1 MKQYELLHSLFVGID
16 VSMKENVVHAMPFS
30 PEDHPGHAH
39 LRFSAPN
46 TPAGSVG
53 IVEKVSDFLKFY
65 PDVIQVVI
73 ALEAT
78 SVYSFHLAT
87 FLSVAHFN
95 GHIPAIVYSVNPK
108 EIHAYKKTFTDVG
121 KDDYVDAM
129 VIADYARSNK
139 IRSRPWKGPE
149 LLGLRVL
156 TRLRFRIAKLMGI
169 VKNSTGNSIYLEC
182 SGLMTGENPF
192 CNVWTTTCQ
201 ELLMTFQGPDEILSL
216 SDEEL
221 LNFITEKGHGRFSHP
236 LDVVEKVKKA
246 ARNSYRLD
254 KRVYEPL
261 TSGLSVSFFI
271 IHSLEAAIKK
281 LDKSIETMAKSFS
294 SDSYQILLSIDG
306 VGPVI
311 AGGLLAEIGDIKRF
325 KTDDALA
332 KYIGLTWRG
341 KQSGQSESP
350 VKHLSKAGD
359 VYLRYYVLL
368 ATGQIINYSAKY
380 REAYERIRSRKT
392 LFPYRA
398 ALNLVA
404 RKIVRLIFT
413 LLDKHQLYSDNKVM
427 VTLE

>member
-1 MKQYELLHSLFVGID
+1 
-16 VSMKENVVHAMPFS
+16 
-30 PEDHPGHAH
+30 
-39 LRFSAPN
+39 
-46 TPAGSVG
+46 
-53 IVEKVSDFLKFY
+53 
-65 PDVIQVVI
+65 
-73 ALEAT
+73 
-78 SVYSFHLAT
+78 
-87 FLSVAHFN
+87 
-95 GHIPAIVYSVNPK
+95 
-108 EIHAYKKTFTDVG
+108 
-121 KDDYVDAM
+121 M
-129 VIADYARSNK
+129 VRS
-139 IRSRPWKGPE
+139 
-149 LLGLRVL
+149 
-156 TRLRFRIAKLMGI
+156 TR
-169 VKNSTGNSIYLEC
+169 
-182 SGLMTGENPF
+182 
-192 CNVWTTTCQ
+192 
-201 ELLMTFQGPDEILSL
+201 
-216 SDEEL
+216 
-221 LNFITEKGHGRFSHP
+221 H
-236 LDVVEKVKKA
+236 
-246 ARNSYRLD
+246 
-254 KRVYEPL
+254 
-261 TSGLSVSFFI
+261 
-271 IHSLEAAIKK
+271 
-281 LDKSIETMAKSFS
+281 
-294 SDSYQILLSIDG
+294 DSYQILLSIDG

>member
-1 MKQYELLHSLFVGID
+1 M
-16 VSMKENVVHAMPFS
+16 
-30 PEDHPGHAH
+30 
-39 LRFSAPN
+39 
-46 TPAGSVG
+46 
-53 IVEKVSDFLKFY
+53 KFY

-201 ELLMTFQGPDEILSL
+201 ELLTTFQGPDEILSL

-221 LNFITEKGHGRFSHP
+221 LNFITEKDTEDFP
-236 LDVVEKVKKA
+236 
-246 ARNSYRLD
+246 
-254 KRVYEPL
+254 
-261 TSGLSVSFFI
+261 
-271 IHSLEAAIKK
+271 
-281 LDKSIETMAKSFS
+281 
-294 SDSYQILLSIDG
+294 IL
-306 VGPVI
+306 
-311 AGGLLAEIGDIKRF
+311 
-325 KTDDALA
+325 
-332 KYIGLTWRG
+332 
-341 KQSGQSESP
+341 
-350 VKHLSKAGD
+350 
-359 VYLRYYVLL
+359 
-368 ATGQIINYSAKY
+368 
-380 REAYERIRSRKT
+380 
-392 LFPYRA
+392 
-398 ALNLVA
+398 
-404 RKIVRLIFT
+404 
-413 LLDKHQLYSDNKVM
+413 
-427 VTLE
+427 

>member
-139 IRSRPWKGPE
+139 IRSRPW
-149 LLGLRVL
+149 
-156 TRLRFRIAKLMGI
+156 
-169 VKNSTGNSIYLEC
+169 TGNSIYLEC

-192 CNVWTTTCQ
+192 CNIWTTTCQ
-201 ELLMTFQGPDEILSL
+201 ELLTTFQGPDEILSL

-311 AGGLLAEIGDIKRF
+311 AGRLLAEIGDIKRF

-380 REAYERIRSRKT
+380 REAYERIRSRKI

>member
-1 MKQYELLHSLFVGID
+1 MKQFELLHSLFVGID

-46 TPAGSVG
+46 TPAGSAE
-53 IVEKVSDFLKFY
+53 IIEKVGDFLKFY
-65 PDVIQVVI
+65 PDVTQVAI

-87 FLSVAHFN
+87 FLSVAQFN

-129 VIADYARSNK
+129 VIADYARSNR

-149 LLGLRVL
+149 LLGLRIL
-156 TRLRFRIAKLMGI
+156 TRLRFRIARLIGI
-169 VKNSTGNSIYLEC
+169 LKNSTGNSIYLEC

-192 CNVWTTTCQ
+192 
-201 ELLMTFQGPDEILSL
+201 
-216 SDEEL
+216 
-221 LNFITEKGHGRFSHP
+221 FIM
-236 LDVVEKVKKA
+236 
-246 ARNSYRLD
+246 
-254 KRVYEPL
+254 
-261 TSGLSVSFFI
+261 
-271 IHSLEAAIKK
+271 HSLEAAIKK

-325 KTDDALA
+325 ETDDDLA
-332 KYIGLTWRG
+332 KYMGLTWRG

-350 VKHLSKAGD
+350 VKHMSKASD

-413 LLDKHQLYSDNKVM
+413 LLDRHQLYSDNKVM